1 MGREEIY
8 TNMFANFMDLSIKDK
23 LLLDFGKYVQ
33 IPEGKSDS
41 ITRS

>member
-23 LLLDFGKYVQ
+23 LLLDFDIYRFLKVKLT
-33 IPEGKSDS
+33 IK
-41 ITRS
+41 RS